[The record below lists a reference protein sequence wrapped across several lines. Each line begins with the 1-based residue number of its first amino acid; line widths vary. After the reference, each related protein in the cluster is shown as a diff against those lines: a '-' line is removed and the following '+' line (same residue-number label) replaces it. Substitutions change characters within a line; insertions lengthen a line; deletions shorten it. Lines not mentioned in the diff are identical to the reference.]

1 MESADVDGNGI
12 IDRKDGIR
20 LMNFVMTGQSPPAS
34 PWPDCG
40 PTPQP
45 GAPLGCFKD
54 RCKP

>member
-20 LMNFVMTGQSPPAS
+20 LMNFVMTGQRPPVS

-40 PTPQP
+40 PAPQP